1 MKNQEKS
8 YEENIQK
15 LEGIIQRLEQGNIT
29 LEEGLSSFEEG
40 VHLIKTCQNQ
50 LDRVAKKMEIL
61 NQDGSLQEMEL
72 DTGEE

>member
-1 MKNQEKS
+1 M
-8 YEENIQK
+8 
-15 LEGIIQRLEQGNIT
+15 EQGNIT